1 MHFFLVFFLHDYIQT
16 INLWLYSFFV
26 ALFFKTK
33 SKRRKSIMLQKTIG
47 IVLHSIKCNDTSNI
61 VDIYNE
67 LSGRASFL
75 VKLPRSKKSAVK
87 SVLFQ
92 PLSIIELEAEFR
104 PTSNLHRVKE
114 AKSYYPF
121 SSLPYN
127 PYKSAIALFIAEFL
141 YRAVREEA
149 TNPPLFAYLVYSIQW
164 LDEQERGYV
173 NFHLVFL
180 MRLSRFLG
188 LYPNLEDYHNGDYF
202 DLLNACF
209 IAKKPFH
216 NSFIK
221 PEEASRLVQIMRMN
235 YDTMHLFA
243 MSRVERSRCLAII
256 IEYYRLHLP
265 EFPTLKS
272 IDILKELFD

>member
-1 MHFFLVFFLHDYIQT
+1 
-16 INLWLYSFFV
+16 
-26 ALFFKTK
+26 
-33 SKRRKSIMLQKTIG
+33 MLQKTRG
-47 IVLHSIKCNDTSNI
+47 IVLHSMKYNDNSNI
-61 VDIYNE
+61 VEIYTE

-75 VKLPRSKKSAVK
+75 VNLPRSKKSAVK

-92 PLSIIELEAEFR
+92 PLSIIEMEADYR
-104 PTSNLHRVKE
+104 PTSSLHRVKE

-121 SSLPYN
+121 SSLPYD

-149 TNPPLFAYLVYSIQW
+149 ENRPLFAYLVHSIQW
-164 LDEQERGYV
+164 LDEQDKGFA

-188 LYPNLEDYHNGDYF
+188 LYPNLEDYHDGNYF

-209 IAKKPFH
+209 TTKKPYH
-216 NSFIK
+216 SLFIQ
-221 PEEASRLVQIMRMN
+221 PDEASRLVRLMRMN

-243 MSRVERSRCLAII
+243 MSRVERSRCLLII
-256 IEYYRLHLP
+256 NDYYRLHLP
-265 EFPTLKS
+265 EFPALKS
-272 IDILKELFD
+272 QDILKELFD